1 MGRVLLSALDDETLD
16 ATLSSTP
23 LYAHTPRTVTDKEEL
38 KKLIAQVRRQGWAIV
53 DQELEGGLISLSAPI
68 RNRQGRVIAAMNIS
82 GNAQRNSAKQMVK
95 AFLEPLQHA
104 AQTVSEM
111 VARRG

>member
-1 MGRVLLSALDDETLD
+1 MGRVLLAALDEDTLD
-16 ATLSSTP
+16 ATLGATP
-23 LYAHTPRTVTDKEEL
+23 LYAHTPRTVTDKDEL
-38 KKLIAQVRRQGWAIV
+38 KKLIAQVRQQGWAIV

-82 GNAQRNSAKQMVK
+82 GNAQRHTAKQMVK
-95 AFLEPLQHA
+95 EFLGPLQQA
-104 AQTVSEM
+104 AQTVSEL

>member
-1 MGRVLLSALDDETLD
+1 
-16 ATLSSTP
+16 
-23 LYAHTPRTVTDKEEL
+23 
-38 KKLIAQVRRQGWAIV
+38 
-53 DQELEGGLISLSAPI
+53 
-68 RNRQGRVIAAMNIS
+68 MNIS

-95 AFLEPLQHA
+95 VFLEPLQQA